1 MIAKAW
7 NAVAGSIVATE
18 EFFTYMGLKN
28 IRVND

>member
-7 NAVAGSIVATE
+7 NVVVGSAVTTE
-18 EFFTYMGLKN
+18 EFFTYMGLN